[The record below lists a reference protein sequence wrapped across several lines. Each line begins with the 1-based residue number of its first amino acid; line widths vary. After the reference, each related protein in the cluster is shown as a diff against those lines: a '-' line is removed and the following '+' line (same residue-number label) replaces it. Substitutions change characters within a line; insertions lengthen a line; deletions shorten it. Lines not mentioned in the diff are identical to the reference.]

1 MGTDPYISLGTGLS
15 TKIDGILEVFDKE
28 ED

>member
-1 MGTDPYISLGTGLS
+1 MGTGPKGTGHS